1 MLNSGGPRLV
11 LHIVKL
17 PSSFAVHTMSFPR
30 ATDLIE
36 IQRSLIRARTI
47 LRSQYARRTMGAV
60 ERELMTREISQTI
73 HDCTPVVISLAD
85 QQMLPFVYTNF
96 YCTAC
101 CTWQDNAY
109 GFCVRHGPPFS
120 LRRIPHPRHESLV
133 SDNGDSA
140 HDQDV
145 ESGADSSAS
154 DTHLNMP
161 GMVGFEDVSNANS
174 DSPDA
179 SDKTRYESRKSSSTD
194 DCWVTDNEFD

>member
-1 MLNSGGPRLV
+1 M
-11 LHIVKL
+11 
-17 PSSFAVHTMSFPR
+17 
-30 ATDLIE
+30 
-36 IQRSLIRARTI
+36 
-47 LRSQYARRTMGAV
+47 
-60 ERELMTREISQTI
+60 
-73 HDCTPVVISLAD
+73 
-85 QQMLPFVYTNF
+85 
-96 YCTAC
+96 
-101 CTWQDNAY
+101 
-109 GFCVRHGPPFS
+109 
-120 LRRIPHPRHESLV
+120 V